1 MYKLTVFIPE
11 EALDQVKSALFTAG
25 AGKIGNY
32 EQCCWQVKG
41 AGQFRPLLGSTP
53 HIGVQDSL
61 ETVDEWRVEMVVD
74 EGVIERVI
82 SALKQAHPYE
92 TPAYDVIAVLDF
104 QHEDLNLINECSL
117 NLLKANHK
125 KVQ

>member
-11 EALDQVKSALFTAG
+11 EALDQVKSALFAAG

-41 AGQFRPLLGSTP
+41 AGQFKPMAGSTP
-53 HIGVQDSL
+53 HIGSHDSL

-74 EGVIERVI
+74 ESFMADVID
-82 SALKQAHPYE
+82 ALKKAHPYE
-92 TPAYDVIAVLDF
+92 TPAYDVIAVLNF
-104 QHEDLNLINECSL
+104 
-117 NLLKANHK
+117 
-125 KVQ
+125 